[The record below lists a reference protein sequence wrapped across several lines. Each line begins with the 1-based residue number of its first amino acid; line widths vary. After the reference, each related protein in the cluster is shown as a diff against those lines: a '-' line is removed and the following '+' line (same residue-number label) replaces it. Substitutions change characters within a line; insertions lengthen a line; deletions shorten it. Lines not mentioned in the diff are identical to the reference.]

1 MTPDLTYLVY
11 TAVLC
16 LLLWVPYIVGVLRK
30 YGGNADDYRDLP
42 SHDLPPFLKRAY
54 RAHIN
59 LVENLPV
66 FAVLVLVAHVA
77 DKATAA
83 TATCAAVFF
92 WARVAHAV
100 VFWFGW
106 PYVRTLAFAVS
117 WFTLL
122 YMAWQ
127 LLG

>member
-30 YGGNADDYRDLP
+30 YGGSADDYRDLP

-66 FAVLVLVAHVA
+66 FAVLVLVAHV
-77 DKATAA
+77 T
-83 TATCAAVFF
+83 TRRPRRRRR
-92 WARVAHAV
+92 ARRS
-100 VFWFGW
+100 FSGLEW
-106 PYVRTLAFAVS
+106 RTRSSSGSDGPISGRWCSRRV
-117 WFTLL
+117 
-122 YMAWQ
+122 
-127 LLG
+127 G